1 MEKINV
7 ILDTDISNEI
17 DDQFALAYLIKSLKG
32 INLQAI
38 TIAPFEKSGYSK
50 VKSIEEGLDLSFETA
65 GKILD
70 MLGVE
75 EYKNK
80 MFKGATKYFFQS
92 KEQNPAVEKIIAT
105 ARENQKTTIIA
116 IGAITNIAL
125 ALYHA
130 PDIVK
135 KLEVIWLGGNS
146 FLSEFNNEF
155 NFRQDV
161 EAVRL
166 VFNSKVKLT
175 VIPCRNVA
183 SAMATTIYELNHYLA
198 GSGEIGK
205 YFCYIFENCKKA
217 YRENENDVI
226 GESKVLWDLSAVA
239 YFINKEWFTCKEI
252 SCPKIL
258 KNLAYKKTKLRHKI
272 NFVMDINR
280 HKIYQDFFLKMGCKN
295 DKIKS
300 EK

>member
-105 ARENQKTTIIA
+105 AR
-116 IGAITNIAL
+116 
-125 ALYHA
+125 
-130 PDIVK
+130 D
-135 KLEVIWLGGNS
+135 
-146 FLSEFNNEF
+146 
-155 NFRQDV
+155 R
-161 EAVRL
+161 
-166 VFNSKVKLT
+166 
-175 VIPCRNVA
+175 
-183 SAMATTIYELNHYLA
+183 
-198 GSGEIGK
+198 
-205 YFCYIFENCKKA
+205 
-217 YRENENDVI
+217 
-226 GESKVLWDLSAVA
+226 
-239 YFINKEWFTCKEI
+239 
-252 SCPKIL
+252 
-258 KNLAYKKTKLRHKI
+258 
-272 NFVMDINR
+272 
-280 HKIYQDFFLKMGCKN
+280 
-295 DKIKS
+295 KS
-300 EK
+300 VV